1 MEIKFKTNLLSAAI
15 IFATANAS
23 TAYAQGSNESTDHN
37 VNDAQMLEEV
47 IVTGSRI
54 KRANLETAS
63 PITSVSAKDIELS
76 GNISL
81 GDYLN
86 ELPALRSTFS
96 NNNSGRFIGT
106 TGLNLLDLRGM
117 GTSRTLVLQDGRRHI
132 GSSIGTSAVDVNTI
146 PEDLLERVETVTGGQ
161 SAIYGA
167 DAVTGVVNFITR
179 DDFEGLKVNL
189 HHMQPER
196 DGGEA
201 SEFSVTWGSN
211 FADGRG
217 NVAVSVQ
224 HSQTAEVFGKDR
236 PWIASRPG
244 YQSNPDDTGNDG
256 IPDEIL
262 VFNTTNNL
270 LSENGVIW
278 GPHPV
283 TTIFGLP
290 AEAVPQFGGLVSGP
304 YTFTNDGQLV
314 AFNPGDHPAGET
326 TSIGGDG
333 LNFIRSTQL
342 YPDLES
348 QNYFTKAHFDLNDS
362 TRLFAE
368 AKYSVNKAE
377 SFGQPSFDFNGRLVL
392 ASDNAFLPAQLQ
404 QQLDDAGMDS
414 FWYHR
419 FHSDLGLRGD
429 DTKREVQRYV
439 LGVEGDLVSGWSYE
453 VSAVYGQYDGEVD
466 YKNNRHNAR
475 FFEAV
480 DAVVDPDSG
489 EIVCRSESAR
499 ANGCQPINL
508 FGFGLNSQEAIDY
521 FMLQNTG
528 STEKMTQTVFTAN
541 VTGELFELPAGA
553 LATAIGVEYREETS
567 EVDYDQVIKNGET
580 FINALA
586 PTSGEY
592 DVAEAFFELS
602 APLLKDLPA
611 IESLTLGASARFSD
625 YDTIGNTSTWGAS
638 IDWAVNE
645 DVRIRATSSEAVRAP
660 NIDNLFAPLGENFFD
675 WEDPCSL
682 DKVDD
687 APDPNQRAARCAELG
702 VPTNFNSIK
711 DSSRI
716 SGLSGGN
723 PELKEET
730 AETITYGL
738 VITPRFAPGLA
749 ISVDYWDMEIS
760 DAIDDIPAQ
769 EILERCVDSASINNI
784 YCPLVPRGSDS
795 EVISLTSPL
804 LNIASLTARGIDYQ
818 VDYRFD
824 LADIISTRSNWG
836 SLKFSLLGTELL
848 ERNDFPFQDNPNDP
862 DEERGELGDP
872 IHSYTTNLTYSR
884 GAFEVNWRSRY
895 IDDMLLIEAD
905 ERKDLQSPYKA
916 PSVRYHDLQGSY
928 SFAEFKIYGG
938 INNIDDV
945 EPPVGL
951 SGTGGDSGIYSTLG
965 RSFYLG
971 VNYTL
976 D

>member
-1 MEIKFKTNLLSAAI
+1 MELKFKKNFLSAAI
-15 IFATANAS
+15 VFATASSS
-23 TAYAQGSNESTDHN
+23 TAFAQGSEERTD
-37 VNDAQMLEEV
+37 AELLEEV

-63 PITSVSAKDIELS
+63 PITSVSAEDIELS

-86 ELPALRSTFS
+86 ELPALRSTYS
-96 NNNSGRFIGT
+96 NNNAGRFIGT

-117 GTSRTLVLQDGRRHI
+117 GTVRTLVLQDGRRHI
-132 GSSIGTSAVDVNTI
+132 GSSSGTSAVDVNTI
-146 PEDLLERVETVTGGQ
+146 PEDLLVRVDTVTGGQ

-189 HHMQPER
+189 HHMQPR
-196 DGGEA
+196 LDGGEA

-217 NVAVSVQ
+217 NVAMSIQ

-236 PWIASRPG
+236 PWVASQPG
-244 YQSNPDDTGNDG
+244 YQINPEDTGDDG

-262 VFNTTNNL
+262 VFNSTNNL

-278 GPHPV
+278 GPHPL
-283 TTIFGLP
+283 TTIFGYP
-290 AEAVPQFGGLVSGP
+290 EAAAPQLGSLLSGP
-304 YTFTNDGQLV
+304 YTFTDSGEFV
-314 AFNPGDHPAGET
+314 TFNPGNHPPGET
-326 TSIGGDG
+326 TSVGGDG

-348 QNYFTKAHFDLNDS
+348 QNFFTKAHYDLTDS
-362 TRLFAE
+362 IRFFAE
-368 AKYSVNKAE
+368 AKYSRNHGE
-377 SFGQPSFDFNGRLVL
+377 SYGQPSFDYFGDLVIS
-392 ASDNAFLPAQLQ
+392 ADNAFVPAELK
-404 QQLDDAGMDS
+404 QQLDAAGMDS

-429 DTKREVQRYV
+429 DAEREVQRYV
-439 LGVEGDLVSGWSYE
+439 LGVEGDLSSSWSYE
-453 VSAVYGQYDGEVD
+453 VSAVYGQYDAEVD
-466 YKNNRHNAR
+466 YTNNRHNAR
-475 FFEAV
+475 FFEAIE
-480 DAVVDPDSG
+480 AVVDPDSG
-489 EIVCRSESAR
+489 EVVCRSESAR
-499 ANGCQPINL
+499 VNGCQPINL

-521 FMLQNTG
+521 FMLQDTG
-528 STEKMTQTVFTAN
+528 STEKMTQTVFSAN
-541 VTGELFELPAGA
+541 ATGDLFELPAGA

-567 EVDYDQVIKNGET
+567 EVDYDQVIKDGET
-580 FINALA
+580 FMNALA

-602 APLLKDLPA
+602 APLLGDLPA

-625 YDTIGNTSTWGAS
+625 YSTIGATSTWGAS
-638 IDWAVNE
+638 IDWAVIE
-645 DVRIRATSSEAVRAP
+645 DVRVRATSSEAVRAP
-660 NIDNLFAPLGENFFD
+660 NIDELFAPLGENFFTWD
-675 WEDPCSL
+675 DPCSF
-682 DKVDD
+682 DKIDD
-687 APDPNQRAARCAELG
+687 APDPDQRAARCAELG
-702 VPTNFNSIK
+702 VPADFNSVR
-711 DSSRI
+711 DSS
-716 SGLSGGN
+716 SLNGLSGGN
-723 PELKEET
+723 PDLKEET

-738 VITPRFAPGLA
+738 AITPRFAPGLA
-749 ISVDYWDMEIS
+749 ITVDYWDMEIT
-760 DAIDDIPAQ
+760 DAIAGIPAQ

-784 YCPLVPRGSDS
+784 YCPLVPRDSTS

-818 VDYRFD
+818 VDYSFD
-824 LADIISTRSNWG
+824 LANIITTESDWG

-848 ERNDFPFQDNPNDP
+848 ERNDYPFQDNPDDP

-872 IHSYTTNLTYSR
+872 IRSYTTNLTYSR
-884 GAFEVNWRSRY
+884 GDFEVNWRSRY

-905 ERKDLQSPYKA
+905 ERNDLQDPYKT
-916 PSVRYHDLQGSY
+916 PSIRYHDLHGRY
-928 SFAEFKIYGG
+928 KFAEFEIYGG
-938 INNIDDV
+938 VNNIDDV

-951 SGTGGDSGIYSTLG
+951 SGTGGDSGIYNTLG
-965 RSFYLG
+965 RNFYLG

-976 D
+976 

>member
-1 MEIKFKTNLLSAAI
+1 MELKFKKNFLSAAI
-15 IFATANAS
+15 VFATASAS
-23 TAYAQGSNESTDHN
+23 TAFAQGGEGSTDPE
-37 VNDAQMLEEV
+37 VNDAELLEEV

-54 KRANLETAS
+54 KRENLETAS
-63 PITSVSAKDIELS
+63 PITSVSAEDIELS

-86 ELPALRSTFS
+86 ELPALRSTYS
-96 NNNSGRFIGT
+96 NNNAGRFIGT

-117 GTSRTLVLQDGRRHI
+117 GTERTLVLQDGRRHI

-146 PEDLLERVETVTGGQ
+146 PEDLLLRVDTVTGGQ

-167 DAVTGVVNFITR
+167 DAVTGVVNFVTR

-189 HHMQPER
+189 HHMQPELS
-196 DGGEA
+196 GGEA
-201 SEFSVTWGSN
+201 TEFSVTWGSN

-224 HSQTAEVFGKDR
+224 HSQTAQVFGKDR
-236 PWIASRPG
+236 PWIAARPG
-244 YQSNPDDTGNDG
+244 YQNNPEGAGDNG
-256 IPDEIL
+256 IPDEVL

-278 GPHPV
+278 GPHPLA
-283 TTIFGLP
+283 TIFGYS
-290 AEAVPQFGGLVSGP
+290 EADAPLLGSLVSGP
-304 YTFTNDGQLV
+304 YTFTDDGQFV
-314 AFNPGDHPAGET
+314 AFNPGEYPPGET

-342 YPDLES
+342 YPELDS
-348 QNYFTKAHFDLNDS
+348 QNYFAKAHYDLNDS
-362 TRLFAE
+362 ARLFAE
-368 AKYSVNKAE
+368 AKYSVNNAE
-377 SFGQPSFDFNGRLVL
+377 SYGQPSFDYFGDLVL
-392 ASDNAFLPAQLQ
+392 SADNAFVPAELKQE
-404 QQLDDAGMDS
+404 LDAAGMDS

-419 FHSDLGLRGD
+419 FHSDLGMRGD
-429 DTKREVQRYV
+429 DAKREVQRYV
-439 LGVEGDLVSGWSYE
+439 LGVEGDLVGSWSYE
-453 VSAVYGQYDGEVD
+453 VSAVYGQYDAEVD
-466 YKNNRHNAR
+466 YTNNRHNAR
-475 FFEAV
+475 FFEAI

-489 EIVCRSESAR
+489 EIVCRSETAR

-521 FMLQNTG
+521 FMLQDTG
-528 STEKMTQTVFTAN
+528 STEKMTQTVFSAN
-541 VTGELFELPAGA
+541 VTGDLFELPAGA

-567 EVDYDQVIKNGET
+567 EVDYDQAIKDGET
-580 FINALA
+580 FMNALA

-592 DVAEAFFELS
+592 DVTEAFFELS
-602 APLLKDLPA
+602 APLVEDLPA

-625 YDTIGNTSTWGAS
+625 YSTIGATSTWGAS
-638 IDWAVNE
+638 LDWAVIE
-645 DVRIRATSSEAVRAP
+645 DVRVRATSSEAVRAP
-660 NIDNLFAPLGENFFD
+660 NVDELFAPLGENFFD
-675 WEDPCSL
+675 WDDPCSF
-682 DKVDD
+682 DKIDD
-687 APDPNQRAARCAELG
+687 APDPAQRAARCAELG
-702 VPTNFNSIK
+702 VPADFNSVK

-716 SGLSGGN
+716 NGLSGGN

-738 VITPRFAPGLA
+738 AITPRFVPGLA
-749 ISVDYWDMEIS
+749 ISVDYWDMEIT
-760 DAIDDIPAQ
+760 DAIDGIRAQ

-784 YCPLVPRGSDS
+784 YCPLVPRDS
-795 EVISLTSPL
+795 TGEVISLTSPL

-818 VDYRFD
+818 VDYSFD
-824 LADIISTRSNWG
+824 LADLMTTESDWG
-836 SLKFSLLGTELL
+836 ALKFSLLGTELL
-848 ERNDFPFQDNPNDP
+848 ERNDYPFQDNPDDP

-872 IHSYTTNLTYSR
+872 IRSYTTNVTYSR
-884 GAFEVNWRSRY
+884 GGLQINWRSRY

-905 ERKDLQSPYKA
+905 ERKDLQDPYKA
-916 PSVRYHDLQGSY
+916 PSIRYHDLQGRYTFS
-928 SFAEFKIYGG
+928 EFEVYGG

-951 SGTGGDSGIYSTLG
+951 SGTGGDSGIYNTLG

-971 VNYTL
+971 VNYSL
-976 D
+976 